1 MKTQTIKKTRDII
14 AIKNDISR
22 IRSLIENREKW
33 LNDPVNRMR
42 STYMAVHKDTMQLL
56 EQLQELE
63 DELDY
68 ATKH

>member
-1 MKTQTIKKTRDII
+1 MKTYEKQNLRDVMS
-14 AIKNDISR
+14 IKNDITR
-22 IRSLIENREKW
+22 IKALIEKREKW